1 MFPVSWSGLIN
12 NVVQI
17 GLTVS
22 AAALVLFLLRRVMK
36 KRYPAR
42 AICFVWALL
51 AIRLLIPVQL
61 TLPDAP
67 VQVTPIRAVTVD
79 MSPREEMQST
89 AQAAAAD
96 ETRTPRVSVYRG
108 DEMWHEVPVGWNFP
122 VAKMMFILW
131 GAGILAFLGWQAY
144 SYIGFVY
151 LARETGQAAE
161 RDTLRRVFED
171 QKQSLGIRRD
181 IPLVVTPAADCPM
194 LAGFLRPA
202 LYLPDE
208 ALSEQEAMFVF
219 RHELTHLKRGDLWL
233 KLLLTAAR
241 AVHWFNPL
249 VYLMARFAQEDIEL
263 ACDDAVV
270 RGMDGAQRRAYGETI
285 LKSATAQ
292 VKKRAL
298 VSCFTGDKKTLM
310 RRFEGL
316 FDTRAKKR
324 GVALVVAAAILVG
337 SLGCAVSVG
346 ESKDSGETFEARA
359 LAAAEEYGE
368 ALLAN
373 DGRRAAEVFT
383 NRLVQE
389 SGLGDEAQAQNHLNT
404 EDFDPWA
411 INSGY
416 WPVVRYTVDYEPDTQ
431 TCLMVR
437 EKDTSSQSFAAEG
450 FSYGIPLRDAV
461 RLSFEEADGQVL
473 IDSMETLHMEVDP
486 VDSLETFCMLYE
498 NDLGLPDY
506 TPYVDGENPQLSSD
520 PAERAVQILHLGGGS
535 AEVVRSRD
543 VTNDGEN
550 DLDEVQYTF
559 ATGEQLGIIMAAGQ
573 PQDYTYG
580 DGENNRTAA
589 DLAQQYARAVSYES
603 VWPLYPVLSGEE
615 QQGLVRQMLY
625 LAGYSEEEMENENAV
640 WYSKYGASS
649 PSFRNYVIVPGK
661 DENTCIAVF
670 QMYGGGVTDGRTA
683 ANITVGKEN
692 GRVAITGLAQFEYDG
707 GLGYILTEIGG
718 ESISQTQSELFR
730 LLYGSGLPW
739 PDMEYGN
746 SGEIVTDSYNSEPIE
761 NLEQPL
767 TAAEAVFSFFHE
779 TYEYTEGDT
788 HYVRSRPLFTAALV
802 QEDDAGAVVRLSFT
816 DGSPSVD
823 VQMQKTGD
831 YWLPVGFSGQFDD
844 GFGAY
849 LVEDDSLVSYAELPV
864 GATVAQAIENA
875 NGEIPLVQAGQ
886 VIKLEPAWGKILPVD
901 GTLSDAVVRADGTLQ
916 YTEKETQKSSI
927 RFEVLQ
933 ERRSAVY
940 LYTAEHIPAE
950 YLSSASPDYI
960 YRGVT
965 VTYRS
970 AHITG
975 IEQEYTAA
983 FVYRLATGS
992 AASQPD
998 YTITSTTYHNDTYGY
1013 TLTLPECFVDRG
1025 YLQEMEENVRF
1036 GMKNAWP
1043 SEFTDPFVGGTV
1055 MTLCIEATAYL
1066 QDSFGED
1073 WVRGHPVPCVEL
1085 AEHNGLT
1092 YYLAFASDV
1101 QYDPAD
1107 AEITA
1112 QYGEMRQAA
1121 ESMGGSAISFDGQ
1134 TNAQHENEQELLLR
1148 DLSYSYAYRQSGTGE
1163 GPYTD
1168 QITVVPDVADHS
1180 ALVTI
1185 RFTNWQG
1192 DYYFT
1197 TVERVRYDR
1206 TDTVTPSHTE
1216 TLLNTSDGVRSLEQ
1230 FILAFPL
1237 EQELPYFEG
1246 QGLESLSDMA
1256 SRPASQDNPDLST
1269 PQACAAYALHLVAG
1283 EWAGADDTQP
1293 EETTWCTYQWEDGFV
1308 QITLQRV
1315 QLTDDSPVLWLPI
1328 GWRTEESGIGFV
1340 GQWPHYYS
1348 VLAHMPDYYSTR
1360 DTDDLL
1366 WYLDMG
1372 WADGAYAEA
1381 VWDEIDRR
1389 WRLNPEEVESTIDNY
1404 SGWSDGAAM
1413 REMWQQ
1419 HRDSL
1424 EPRFSDS
1431 EIETA
1436 YQAVRD
1442 YAAANGFSVEN
1453 LRYDTV
1459 TDWSQSQVILRNG
1472 VLQDNMQQD
1481 GLTIDD
1487 VITVVG
1493 DAQFGKD
1500 AWRESAEGWSFTLYR
1515 GTDGRWVLEDGAFG
1529 Y

>member
-42 AICFVWALL
+42 AICFVWVLL

-161 RDTLRRVFED
+161 RDTLRRVFEE

-208 ALSEQEAMFVF
+208 ALSEQEALFVF

-324 GVALVVAAAILVG
+324 GVALVVAAAVLVG

-346 ESKDSGETFEARA
+346 ESKDSLTEELRIQ
-359 LAAAEEYGE
+359 LAEQWAQSGNPKYG
-368 ALLAN
+368 
-373 DGRRAAEVFT
+373 
-383 NRLVQE
+383 
-389 SGLGDEAQAQNHLNT
+389 
-404 EDFDPWA
+404 
-411 INSGY
+411 
-416 WPVVRYTVDYEPDTQ
+416 YTVKLDGDNTYALFDHTN
-431 TCLMVR
+431 TVMW
-437 EKDTSSQSFAAEG
+437 D
-450 FSYGIPLRDAV
+450 DAV
-461 RLSFEEADGQVL
+461 IESVPHRLCWQLSFEKGEDGWQVSGSEL
-473 IDSMETLHMEVDP
+473 IAESGVA
-486 VDSLETFCMLYE
+486 SLDEFRILYE
-498 NDLGLPDY
+498 NDLGFPDFLGRIAQSDWDPSMMDIS
-506 TPYVDGENPQLSSD
+506 TPDK
-520 PAERAVQILHLGGGS
+520 AAVNLLYLRGNIS
-535 AEVVRSRD
+535 VREGIQEDICD
-543 VTNDGEN
+543 VS
-550 DLDEVQYTF
+550 VTF
-559 ATGEQLGIIMAAGQ
+559 ADGSEVTITMVNQFDQGWL
-573 PQDYTYG
+573 PQDFTY
-580 DGENNRTAA
+580 ENGQNDRTAA
-589 DLAQQYARAVSYES
+589 DLAGQYARGVVHKSGQFI
-603 VWPLYPVLSGEE
+603 YPILTAQK
-615 QQGLVRQMLY
+615 QQEFRTAQQIPG
-625 LAGYSEEEMENENAV
+625 GGFS
-640 WYSKYGASS
+640 WKYGGSS
-649 PSFRNYVIVPGK
+649 PSYRGYTLVPVD
-661 DENTCIAVF
+661 DEGSYLAVF
-670 QMYGGGVTDGRTA
+670 QMYGGGVEDERRAVLVSTAQADGR
-683 ANITVGKEN
+683 
-692 GRVAITGLAQFEYDG
+692 RVIDRVTEVAESNYTKSDLFKLYYD
-707 GLGYILTEIGG
+707 
-718 ESISQTQSELFR
+718 
-730 LLYGSGLPW
+730 SGLPW
-739 PDMEYGN
+739 PTIPEGA
-746 SGEIVTDSYNSEPIE
+746 E
-761 NLEQPL
+761 NFNGASLDTL
-767 TAAEAVFSFFHE
+767 TRVRDAAETVFGYFGENVEHIEGNQHLYTLESWFTSEVVSESE
-779 TYEYTEGDT
+779 TE
-788 HYVRSRPLFTAALV
+788 
-802 QEDDAGAVVRLSFT
+802 AVVRLTFV
-816 DGSPSVD
+816 DNSPSVD
-823 VQMQKTGD
+823 VRMRKTGG
-831 YWLPVGFSGQFDD
+831 YWLPVGLAGQFDD

-950 YLSSASPDYI
+950 YLNSASPDYI

-983 FVYRLATGS
+983 FVYRLETGS

-1036 GMKNAWP
+1036 GMKDAWP
-1043 SEFTDPFVGGTV
+1043 GEVSDPYGAGAV
-1055 MTLCIEATAYL
+1055 MSLSIRAADSLEAEYGA
-1066 QDSFGED
+1066 D
-1073 WVRGHPVPCVEL
+1073 WEQNFPIPCKKL
-1085 AEHNGLT
+1085 AEQDGLT
-1092 YYLAFASDV
+1092 YYLEFASDV
-1101 QYDPAD
+1101 QYDPQN
-1107 AEITA
+1107 AEISA
-1112 QYGEMRQAA
+1112 AYQEMRQAA
-1121 ESMGGSAISFDGQ
+1121 EAMDGSSITIDTPTEAQRQARMEQWLYDMADTEGYTRYTIGAANDAIFYWDCTVEVDGNTAAAVFDLRTGAGQHCRAVEMLEASDEGGYHLTRQDWIMD
-1134 TNAQHENEQELLLR
+1134 ENTPTDSLERFRLRYDNGLGLPEWEESEVRTLLEAGPAELR
-1148 DLSYSYAYRQSGTGE
+1148 DPVQAAEWSLGLSGGT
-1163 GPYTD
+1163 
-1168 QITVVPDVADHS
+1168 A
-1180 ALVTI
+1180 
-1185 RFTNWQG
+1185 G
-1192 DYYFT
+1192 DRIVHPIQQ
-1197 TVERVRYDR
+1197 VESWV
-1206 TDTVTPSHTE
+1206 HT
-1216 TLLNTSDGVRSLEQ
+1216 
-1230 FILAFPL
+1230 
-1237 EQELPYFEG
+1237 
-1246 QGLESLSDMA
+1246 
-1256 SRPASQDNPDLST
+1256 
-1269 PQACAAYALHLVAG
+1269 
-1283 EWAGADDTQP
+1283 
-1293 EETTWCTYQWEDGFV
+1293 
-1308 QITLQRV
+1308 
-1315 QLTDDSPVLWLPI
+1315 
-1328 GWRTEESGIGFV
+1328 
-1340 GQWPHYYS
+1340 
-1348 VLAHMPDYYSTR
+1348 
-1360 DTDDLL
+1360 
-1366 WYLDMG
+1366 
-1372 WADGAYAEA
+1372 WADGSQVRIGMKA
-1381 VWDEIDRR
+1381 VQMGGAAQPIYLPIWWDADTEGG
-1389 WRLNPEEVESTIDNY
+1389 
-1404 SGWSDGAAM
+1404 SGWAYDPYTYMMRKENNDFSDCTAEELAYYLTLSDGAYTENILHELDL
-1413 REMWQQ
+1413 RWQDDPEGVDQ
-1419 HRDSL
+1419 LMESKGASISPLWASHKAANPDIFGA
-1424 EPRFSDS
+1424 RFSAD
-1431 EIETA
+1431 EIEAA

-1493 DAQFGKD
+1493 DAQFGEN
-1500 AWRESAEGWSFTLYR
+1500 AWRESADGWSFTLYR
-1515 GTDGRWVLEDGAFG
+1515 GADGRWVLEDSAFG